1 MPEMQWK
8 YYLGRGPEVEDILHR
23 AQKAWDDVLA
33 ARQILRN
40 EYQANGFIP
49 GDKRRYTVTGFLY
62 YEKPGFDFMKYTL
75 SEASTFEQR
84 SFYRA
89 VPNLRHAEGKALAEK
104 LASPEVTFDP
114 KNELINLLGVN
125 CMADFSASA
134 NQTTTSM
141 VWSTAQ
147 PVANMVIVSMPA
159 DVSKQRILG
168 KAPKIPK
175 FLKLIKKDV
184 YDELARGNLQ
194 VLEDL

>member
-75 SEASTFEQR
+75 SEASTSEQR

-175 FLKLIKKDV
+175 FLKLIKKFMI
-184 YDELARGNLQ
+184 RH
-194 VLEDL
+194 